1 MEIADLKQ
9 RIAQGENATTEFKEN
24 FDQEVIETAV
34 AFANNHGGTIFVGVS
49 DRRDISGITVGKETL
64 RDASNRIAQ
73 ATEPRVVLEIESV
86 DIDGKSVLLIRI
98 SESSLKPVSVKGV
111 CYKRVG
117 NSNRVMSPQEIAQM
131 HLNATGQ
138 SWDQLLVTRAGMDD
152 IDEKKVE
159 WYLTRRETIRNVSK
173 PQDMSMAAFLKNIK
187 GISEDGTPTHAGLL
201 FFSKHPLRRF
211 FYNSRVGLPM
221 RN

>member
-1 MEIADLKQ
+1 MRLPIP
-9 RIAQGENATTEFKEN
+9 
-24 FDQEVIETAV
+24 
-34 AFANNHGGTIFVGVS
+34 HGGTILVGVS

-64 RDASNRIAQ
+64 RDVSNRIAQ
-73 ATEPRVVLEIESV
+73 AAEPRVVLEIESV

-159 WYLTRRETIRNVSK
+159 WYLTRRETIRNV
-173 PQDMSMAAFLKNIK
+173 
-187 GISEDGTPTHAGLL
+187 
-201 FFSKHPLRRF
+201 
-211 FYNSRVGLPM
+211 V
-221 RN
+221 